1 MTGRMI
7 KAVILAGGQGTR
19 LRPLTCNMPK
29 GMVPILNRPFLEH
42 LLCYLKHHGV
52 EEVVLALG
60 HRSQQIEESC
70 ADGSLCGVK
79 LTCVAEE
86 TPLGT
91 AGAVK
96 NAERY
101 LDGPFL
107 VFNGD
112 IFTDI
117 HLGRMY
123 DFHRQRKARA
133 TIALTEVEDPSHY
146 GVVVMNA
153 RQRVQR
159 FIEKPPRESAP
170 SHMINAGVYIL
181 EPSVLEDVPANTP
194 FMFEHHLFPLLLE
207 KGAPVYGYSQRS
219 YWIDM
224 GTIGKYLQVHHDLLG
239 GRCSCSIDLPQ
250 RGPGIVHPTARISGQ
265 VILGDGCVVGAGAC
279 IEGPASLGAGC
290 VVGEDAH
297 IVGSVLWEKVTVGR
311 GARLRHCIIA
321 ANGAVGDGSVISD
334 GSVLG
339 EGVAIPPGVTLP
351 PGTVRWPEGAPELA
365 SQPRR

>member
-1 MTGRMI
+1 MTERMI
-7 KAVILAGGQGTR
+7 KAVILAGGLGTR

-42 LLCYLKHHGV
+42 LLCYLKRHGV

-60 HRSQQIEESC
+60 HRSQQIEETC
-70 ADGSLCGVK
+70 GDGSSCGVK

-96 NAERY
+96 NAEKY

-117 HLGRMY
+117 DLGRMY
-123 DFHRQRKARA
+123 DFHRQRKAKV

-170 SHMINAGVYIL
+170 SRMVNAGVYIL
-181 EPSVLEDVPANTP
+181 EPSVLEDVPANKP
-194 FMFEHHLFPLLLE
+194 FMFERHLFPMLLE
-207 KGAPVYGYSQRS
+207 RGAPVYGYAERS

-224 GTIGKYLQVHHDLLG
+224 GTIGKYLQVHHDLLE
-239 GRCSCSIDLPQ
+239 GRCSGSIDLPR
-250 RGPGIVHPTARISGQ
+250 RGLCMVHPTARISGQ
-265 VILGDGCVVGAGAC
+265 VILGDGCVVSAGAC
-279 IEGPASLGAGC
+279 IEGPAALGPGC
-290 VVGEDAH
+290 VIGEDAH
-297 IVGSVLWEKVTVGR
+297 ISGAVLWEKVRVGR
-311 GARLRHCIIA
+311 GARLRCCIIA
-321 ANGAVGDGSVISD
+321 ANGVVGEGSVVSD

-339 EGVAIPPGVTLP
+339 EGVVVAPGATLP
-351 PGTVRWPEGAPELA
+351 PGTVLWPEDVLEQA
-365 SQPRR
+365 SEPRR